1 MLEPLDWELLW
12 WRAARLRRIRHEHAL
27 SRFAPL
33 TAGPLDSTAGIG
45 ALASEA
51 TLDVSVVVPMFNER
65 ESVPALVA
73 RVGEVMAAFGR
84 NHEII
89 LVDDGST
96 DGTTQAI
103 LNAEDA
109 SNRVRGVYLVRNYGQ
124 STAMQAGFDASRG
137 EIIVTMDGDLQ
148 NDPADVPHL
157 IELLEERNA
166 DVVSGW
172 RRDRKDTPVRK
183 LFSRTA
189 NRLISA
195 MTGVRLN
202 DYGCSLKVY
211 RRDLLAQTRVYGE
224 LHRFLPA
231 LLNDVGAD
239 IIEVEVSHHPRRF
252 GKSKYALDRTFR
264 VVLDLMLI
272 MFFRRYIQRP
282 LHVFGGAG
290 LMCMVP
296 GGLILAYLAAL
307 KVFTGAAI
315 GGRPLL
321 TLGVMLFVVGIVMV
335 GQGLL
340 GELTGRL
347 LHEAGGRPQYH
358 LKSPRKMTMAR
369 SHQNPTA

>member
-1 MLEPLDWELLW
+1 MKT
-12 WRAARLRRIRHEHAL
+12 
-27 SRFAPL
+27 APDNSA
-33 TAGPLDSTAGIG
+33 TGIG

-51 TLDVSVVVPMFNER
+51 TLGISIVVPVYNER
-65 ESVPALVA
+65 ESVPALVS
-73 RVGEVMAAFGR
+73 RVGEIMTAFGR
-84 NHEII
+84 SHEII
-89 LVDDGST
+89 LIDDGSS

-103 LNAEDA
+103 MAAEDA
-109 SNRVRGVYLVRNYGQ
+109 SPHVRGIYLVRNYGQ

-137 EIIVTMDGDLQ
+137 EIVVTLDGDLQ
-148 NDPADVPHL
+148 NDPADIPRLV
-157 IELLEERNA
+157 ELLEDRNV

-183 LFSRTA
+183 LFSRIA
-189 NRLISA
+189 NQLISR
-195 MTGVRLN
+195 MTGVRLH
-202 DYGCSLKVY
+202 DFGCSLKVY
-211 RRDLLAQTRVYGE
+211 RRELLAQTRLYGE

-239 IIEVEVSHHPRRF
+239 IIEVEVSHHPRQF
-252 GKSKYALDRTFR
+252 GTSKYTLDRTFR
-264 VVLDLMLI
+264 VILDLLLI

-290 LMCMVP
+290 LMCMLP
-296 GGLILAYLAAL
+296 GGLILGYLAAL
-307 KVFTGAAI
+307 KVFTGASI

-321 TLGVMLFVVGIVMV
+321 SLGVMLFVVGIVLV

-358 LKSPRKMTMAR
+358 LKSPRKLAMAR
-369 SHQNPTA
+369 SHGEPTTRGG